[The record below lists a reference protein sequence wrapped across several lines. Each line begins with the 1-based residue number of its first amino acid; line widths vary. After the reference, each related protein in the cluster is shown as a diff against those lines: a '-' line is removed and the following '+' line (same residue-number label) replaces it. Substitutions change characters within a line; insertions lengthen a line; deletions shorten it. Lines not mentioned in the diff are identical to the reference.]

1 MPNLLIIGNFQ
12 IIKTCHETEL
22 QSQHPH
28 FHPPIPC
35 CTTEFARQD
44 NSTQTRLTTTRTGR
58 SQNRSK
64 TLKSVIQTRVPVAVQ
79 FKQLHQPLYLKTLK
93 SVIQTRVPVAVQ
105 FKQLHQPLY
114 LKTLKSVIQ
123 TRVPVAAQFKQLH
136 QRLYLSLPTVDL
148 EIKYGRIES

>member
-1 MPNLLIIGNFQ
+1 MSNDSTTYKMPNLLIIGNFQ

-93 SVIQTRVPVAVQ
+93 SVTQTVSLKQYSSYNYTVIQTRVPVAVQ
-105 FKQLHQPLY
+105 FKQLHSDTDPC
-114 LKTLKSVIQ
+114 
-123 TRVPVAAQFKQLH
+123 P
-136 QRLYLSLPTVDL
+136 
-148 EIKYGRIES
+148 